1 MAALVTTV
9 ALFDG
14 KGKASLKVRNSSSCF
29 ASSTSFLCCSSRS
42 AGASGNSSPSPS
54 FLGLPFFGFS
64 SPLASSASSS
74 SALPSTSIIGASSS
88 STSSGCFICS
98 SWNSPHQSTTKEVL
112 GSRGVHIFSF
122 LQGAC
127 CVQGQN
133 ARSGPLDSPMGKT
146 LLKCLLAHGAIS
158 PIRNVAKLDMFLPT
172 QSLDLWR
179 SSQS

>member
-29 ASSTSFLCCSSRS
+29 ASSTSFLCCSSKS

-64 SPLASSASSS
+64 SPLASSASSG

-88 STSSGCFICS
+88 STSSGCFIFS
-98 SWNSPHQSTTKEVL
+98 VPAGTAHTKAPQRKYLEVEESTSFPFFKGPAVSKDKTP
-112 GSRGVHIFSF
+112 GVGH
-122 LQGAC
+122 LTRRWGRHC
-127 CVQGQN
+127 
-133 ARSGPLDSPMGKT
+133 
-146 LLKCLLAHGAIS
+146 
-158 PIRNVAKLDMFLPT
+158 
-172 QSLDLWR
+172 
-179 SSQS
+179 